1 MIDHPNQLI
10 CSMKSFVFVLACA
23 LSVSTLYAAPATG
36 TATIKTPVYQADS
49 VDLNQ
54 YVGKYKFEG
63 LPFEFVTIAVKDGQL
78 TIDTGSEAGAM
89 TPVKNTPDA
98 FDAAGRATLTFKRD
112 DTKKVTG
119 VTLDAQG
126 MSFEGKKE

>member
-1 MIDHPNQLI
+1 
-10 CSMKSFVFVLACA
+10 MKTIVFTLACT
-23 LSVSTLYAAPATG
+23 LSLSTLYAASTPAPA
-36 TATIKTPVYQADS
+36 ATTTQVSVADS

-63 LPFEFVTIAVKDGQL
+63 LPFEFVTIAVKDGKL
-78 TIDTGSEAGAM
+78 TIDTGTESGAM
-89 TPVKNTPDA
+89 TAVKDA
-98 FDAAGRATLTFKRD
+98 ADTFDASGRATLKFKRD

-126 MSFEGKKE
+126 MSFEGKKEA

>member
-1 MIDHPNQLI
+1 
-10 CSMKSFVFVLACA
+10 MKTIVFTLACT
-23 LSVSTLYAAPATG
+23 LSLSTLYAASTPAPAIT
-36 TATIKTPVYQADS
+36 TTQLAVADS

-63 LPFEFVTIAVKDGQL
+63 LPFEFVTIAVKDGKL
-78 TIDTGSEAGAM
+78 TIDTGSESGAM
-89 TPVKNTPDA
+89 TAVKDA
-98 FDAAGRATLTFKRD
+98 ADTFDAAGRATLKFKRD

-126 MSFEGKKE
+126 MSFEGKKEG

>member
-1 MIDHPNQLI
+1 
-10 CSMKSFVFVLACA
+10 MKTLVFTLACT
-23 LSVSTLYAAPATG
+23 LSLSTLYAASTPAPAE
-36 TATIKTPVYQADS
+36 ATVQVAVADS

-63 LPFEFVTIAVKDGQL
+63 LPFEFVTIAVKDGKL
-78 TIDTGSEAGAM
+78 TIDTGSESGAM
-89 TPVKNTPDA
+89 TAVKDA
-98 FDAAGRATLTFKRD
+98 ADTFDASGRATLKFKRD

-126 MSFEGKKE
+126 MSFEGKKEG

>member
-1 MIDHPNQLI
+1 
-10 CSMKSFVFVLACA
+10 MKTIVFTLACT
-23 LSVSTLYAAPATG
+23 LSLSTLYAASTPTPA
-36 TATIKTPVYQADS
+36 ATTTQLAVADS

-63 LPFEFVTIAVKDGQL
+63 LPFEFVTIAVKDGKL
-78 TIDTGSEAGAM
+78 TIDTGSESGAM
-89 TPVKNTPDA
+89 TAVKDAPDT
-98 FDAAGRATLTFKRD
+98 FDAAGRATLKFKRD

-126 MSFEGKKE
+126 MSFEGKKEG

>member
-1 MIDHPNQLI
+1 
-10 CSMKSFVFVLACA
+10 MKSLVFTLACA
-23 LSVSTLYAAPATG
+23 LSFSTLYAAPPVSQSSMS
-36 TATIKTPVYQADS
+36 TPVYQADS

-63 LPFEFVTIAVKDGQL
+63 LPFEFVTIGVKDGQL
-78 TIDTGSEAGAM
+78 TIDTGSESGAM

-126 MSFEGKKE
+126 MSFEGKKEN

>member
-1 MIDHPNQLI
+1 
-10 CSMKSFVFVLACA
+10 MKTLVFTLACT
-23 LSVSTLYAAPATG
+23 LSLSTLYAASTPAPAE
-36 TATIKTPVYQADS
+36 ATVQVAVADS

-63 LPFEFVTIAVKDGQL
+63 LPFEFVTIAVKDGKL
-78 TIDTGSEAGAM
+78 TIDTGSESGAM
-89 TPVKNTPDA
+89 TAVKDA
-98 FDAAGRATLTFKRD
+98 ADTFDAAGRATLKFKRD

-126 MSFEGKKE
+126 MSFEGKKEG

>member
-1 MIDHPNQLI
+1 
-10 CSMKSFVFVLACA
+10 MKTIVFTLACT
-23 LSVSTLYAAPATG
+23 LSLSSLYAASTPAP
-36 TATIKTPVYQADS
+36 AAPIAQVVVADS

-63 LPFEFVTIAVKDGQL
+63 LPFEFVTIAVKDGKL
-78 TIDTGSEAGAM
+78 TIDTGSESGAM
-89 TPVKNTPDA
+89 TAVKDA
-98 FDAAGRATLTFKRD
+98 ADTFDAAGRATLKFKRD

-126 MSFEGKKE
+126 MSFEGKKEG

>member
-1 MIDHPNQLI
+1 MNVI
-10 CSMKSFVFVLACA
+10 VFTLACA
-23 LSVSTLYAAPATG
+23 LSLSTSYAASTP
-36 TATIKTPVYQADS
+36 TPVSALTPISAADS

-63 LPFEFVTIAVKDGQL
+63 LPFEFVTIAVKDGKL
-78 TIDTGSEAGAM
+78 TIDTGTESGAM
-89 TPVKNTPDA
+89 TAVKEAPDT
-98 FDAAGRATLTFKRD
+98 FDAAGRATLKFKRD

-126 MSFEGKKE
+126 MSFEGKKEA

>member
-1 MIDHPNQLI
+1 
-10 CSMKSFVFVLACA
+10 MKTIVFTLACT
-23 LSVSTLYAAPATG
+23 LSLSTLYAASTPASAAPT
-36 TATIKTPVYQADS
+36 TQVAIADS

-63 LPFEFVTIAVKDGQL
+63 LPFEFVTIAVKDGKL
-78 TIDTGSEAGAM
+78 TIDTGSESGAM
-89 TPVKNTPDA
+89 TAVKDA
-98 FDAAGRATLTFKRD
+98 ADTFDASGRATLKFKRD

-126 MSFEGKKE
+126 MSFEGKKEG

>member
-1 MIDHPNQLI
+1 
-10 CSMKSFVFVLACA
+10 MKTIVFTLACT
-23 LSVSTLYAAPATG
+23 LSLSTLYAASTPAPASPT
-36 TATIKTPVYQADS
+36 TQVTVADS

-63 LPFEFVTIAVKDGQL
+63 LPFEFVTIAVKDGKL
-78 TIDTGSEAGAM
+78 TIDTGSESGAM
-89 TPVKNTPDA
+89 TAVKDA
-98 FDAAGRATLTFKRD
+98 ADTFDAAGRATLKFKRD

-126 MSFEGKKE
+126 MSFEGKKEA

>member
-1 MIDHPNQLI
+1 
-10 CSMKSFVFVLACA
+10 MKSIVFTLACA
-23 LSVSTLYAAPATG
+23 LSLTTLYAAPH
-36 TATIKTPVYQADS
+36 TAPAPIKPPVYRADS
-49 VDLNQ
+49 IDLNQ

-89 TPVKNTPDA
+89 TPIKNTLDA

-112 DTKKVTG
+112 DTRKVTG

-126 MSFEGKKE
+126 RSFEGKKEN

>member
-1 MIDHPNQLI
+1 
-10 CSMKSFVFVLACA
+10 MKTLVFTLACT
-23 LSVSTLYAAPATG
+23 LSLSTLYAASTPAPAIT
-36 TATIKTPVYQADS
+36 TTQLAVADS

-63 LPFEFVTIAVKDGQL
+63 LPFEFVTIAVKDGKL
-78 TIDTGSEAGAM
+78 TIDTGSESGAM
-89 TPVKNTPDA
+89 TAVKDA
-98 FDAAGRATLTFKRD
+98 ADTFDAAGRATLKFKRD

-126 MSFEGKKE
+126 MSFEGKKEG

>member
-1 MIDHPNQLI
+1 
-10 CSMKSFVFVLACA
+10 MKTIVFTLACT
-23 LSVSTLYAAPATG
+23 LSLSTLYAAP
-36 TATIKTPVYQADS
+36 TPAPAAITTQIAVADS

-63 LPFEFVTIAVKDGQL
+63 LPFEFVTIAVKDGKL
-78 TIDTGSEAGAM
+78 TIDTGSESGAM
-89 TPVKNTPDA
+89 TAVKDA
-98 FDAAGRATLTFKRD
+98 ADTFDAAGRATLKFKRD

-126 MSFEGKKE
+126 MSFEGKKEA